1 MDRRQDERTNVPA
14 LLKIIDEAKALGA
27 EHAELLVTRVDR
39 AEHVWAEGR
48 RAPAKKDSK
57 TVVSGVVTLHEGQA
71 VSFTLPD
78 LAGKG
83 LKPALEAAI
92 NKAKKLPADPDG
104 GPAERYP
111 ITLRGLSVD
120 DPRYPN
126 ISEEDRD
133 EVLLINREACAES
146 PGVDPT
152 RITYQEQRR
161 ARSFVSSRGFDSVA
175 ADTLYHVIVEG
186 RDSHSGRVLA
196 HSAVARN
203 FANVGSL
210 PYGVELTRRLM
221 DLRDEV
227 PMPPGEPALI
237 LESRVLA
244 GLLRSI
250 APAFSA
256 ELVERGASFVSKAPG
271 GKLGNARI
279 HLIDDGGL
287 TGAPYTLAF
296 DDRGVS
302 PMPIPIIREGV
313 LGGLYHTPATA
324 RRHNA
329 RPTGHQLGGAL
340 VPSNLG
346 FRSGNRS
353 RTQML
358 GEVNLGLAPDHL
370 TGKIDLNN
378 GTVDLRG
385 PALVLERGQRRGAV
399 REIRVK
405 TTIIELFT
413 KVVEVASDQERHD
426 GVDCAT
432 TLIRGVPLVATAT

>member
-1 MDRRQDERTNVPA
+1 
-14 LLKIIDEAKALGA
+14 
-27 EHAELLVTRVDR
+27 
-39 AEHVWAEGR
+39 
-48 RAPAKKDSK
+48 
-57 TVVSGVVTLHEGQA
+57 
-71 VSFTLPD
+71 
-78 LAGKG
+78 
-83 LKPALEAAI
+83 
-92 NKAKKLPADPDG
+92 
-104 GPAERYP
+104 
-111 ITLRGLSVD
+111 
-120 DPRYPN
+120 
-126 ISEEDRD
+126 
-133 EVLLINREACAES
+133 
-146 PGVDPT
+146 
-152 RITYQEQRR
+152 
-161 ARSFVSSRGFDSVA
+161 
-175 ADTLYHVIVEG
+175 
-186 RDSHSGRVLA
+186 
-196 HSAVARN
+196 
-203 FANVGSL
+203 
-210 PYGVELTRRLM
+210 M

-244 GLLRSI
+244 GLLRAI

-256 ELVERGASFVSKAPG
+256 ELVERGGSFVSKAPG

-296 DDRGVS
+296 DDRGVP

-358 GEVNLGLAPDHL
+358 GEVNLGLALDHF

-378 GTVDLRG
+378 GTLDLRG

-399 REIRVK
+399 REVRLK

-413 KVVEVASDQERHD
+413 KVIEVASDQERHD

-432 TLIRGVPLVATAT
+432 TLIRGVPLVASAT